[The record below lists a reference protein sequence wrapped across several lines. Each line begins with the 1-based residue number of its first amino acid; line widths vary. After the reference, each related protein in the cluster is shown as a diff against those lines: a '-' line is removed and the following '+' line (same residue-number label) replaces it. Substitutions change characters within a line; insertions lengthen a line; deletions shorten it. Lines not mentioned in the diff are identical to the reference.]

1 MILEWALTIAL
12 ILLGLSL
19 IFCAYRV
26 VVGPTTLDRT
36 AAFDTFSVNLT
47 GVIAVL
53 AIQGNTKLHFDLAI
67 MIALVPFMFAV
78 IVAKFIVKGDIIDR
92 DSD

>member
-1 MILEWALTIAL
+1 MLAWALTIAL
-12 ILLGLSL
+12 VLLGLSL

-47 GVIAVL
+47 GVIAVW
-53 AIQGNTKLHFDLAI
+53 AIDGNTTLHFDLAF

-78 IVAKFIVKGDIIDR
+78 IVAKSIVKGDIIDR